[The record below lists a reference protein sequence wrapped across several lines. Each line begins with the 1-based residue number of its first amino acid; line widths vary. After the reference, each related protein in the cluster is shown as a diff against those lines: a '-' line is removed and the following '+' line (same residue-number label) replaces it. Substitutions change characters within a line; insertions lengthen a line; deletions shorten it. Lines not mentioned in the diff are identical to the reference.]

1 MQNENIT
8 AAAENNPSAWH
19 HSAIGQVLEFL
30 NTTPSG
36 LSDQEAGARNGVRRS
51 IAGEKLVP
59 GDIVI
64 LEAGDKVPADMRLL
78 KAHGLS
84 PMQSHSPPKR

>member
-8 AAAENNPSAWH
+8 AAAENNPPAWH
-19 HSAIGQVLEFL
+19 HTAIGQVLEFL

-36 LSDQEAGARNGVRRS
+36 VSDQEAGARNGLRRS

-59 GDIVI
+59 GDID
-64 LEAGDKVPADMRLL
+64 DKVPADMRLL
-78 KAHGLS
+78 KAHGLA
-84 PMQSHSPPKR
+84 PTQSHSPPKR

>member
-8 AAAENNPSAWH
+8 AAAENNPPAWH
-19 HSAIGQVLEFL
+19 HTAIGQVLEFL

-36 LSDQEAGARNGVRRS
+36 VSDQEAGARNGLRRS

-64 LEAGDKVPADMRLL
+64 LEADDKVPADMRLL
-78 KAHGLS
+78 RAHGLT
-84 PMQSHSPPKR
+84 PTQSRSTQKR